1 MSATLAI
8 ARRDLLGAFA
18 GGAGWV
24 VMALFL
30 LLCGIVFASATLRTG
45 APASLRA
52 VLQAAGWALLAIAP
66 AISMRSVSD
75 EFRQGTFE
83 TLITAPISERQIILG
98 KFLGALALLAMILLP
113 TLLLAIPLELHGR
126 PDYGEMAC
134 GYLGV
139 LLIGSLYLATGILIS
154 TLTASQLVS
163 YLVTLLLWLA
173 LLAATRALPAVLP
186 PIWADVA
193 IAADPLRRLGDFTIG
208 LLDSANVAFFLIGSI
223 AALAAATASLQ
234 RRRFG

>member
-1 MSATLAI
+1 MSVPIAI

-30 LLCGIVFASATLRTG
+30 LLCGVVFSSVTLRTG

-83 TLITAPISERQIILG
+83 TLVTAPIGEGEIILG
-98 KFLGALALLAMILLP
+98 KFLGAFALLAAVLLP

-126 PDYGEMAC
+126 PD
-134 GYLGV
+134 
-139 LLIGSLYLATGILIS
+139 
-154 TLTASQLVS
+154 
-163 YLVTLLLWLA
+163 
-173 LLAATRALPAVLP
+173 
-186 PIWADVA
+186 
-193 IAADPLRRLGDFTIG
+193 
-208 LLDSANVAFFLIGSI
+208 
-223 AALAAATASLQ
+223 
-234 RRRFG
+234 